1 MKFLNNLVKLFRG
14 KDDGLNGVRY
24 LALVLPLGYVLL
36 KIFTV
41 LGDYVKIHGIGF
53 GFPSPGAVDMSVL
66 AVSILAM
73 ALIGGW
79 AGGVVFMSREQGKRG
94 VK

>member
-14 KDDGLNGVRY
+14 KDDGLNGIRF
-24 LALVLPLGYVLL
+24 LALVLALGYILV
-36 KIFTV
+36 KVFATV
-41 LGDYVKIHGIGF
+41 GSY
-53 GFPSPGAVDMSVL
+53 
-66 AVSILAM
+66 AVSIGITSQRASDMGVLALSVLAM

-79 AGGVVFMSREQGKRG
+79 AGGVVFMSRGQGKRG